1 MNGFLLD
8 LIIQHDRE
16 DSMVLVKKTH
26 SKWYI
31 CRLEQIIIIHYYRYS
46 GFKITTHVV

>member
-1 MNGFLLD
+1 MNGFFLH

-16 DSMVLVKKTH
+16 DSMVLVKKAH

-31 CRLEQIIIIHYYRYS
+31 CRLEQILS
-46 GFKITTHVV
+46 FTTPVQRFLK